1 MATSVPLAS
10 PSVSAGYPSEARCHL
25 SLLYCSGAQSGYTQ
39 RVTWGERVSNASKGE
54 NTGRRVSMSV
64 GFLAVSVGIFLGI
77 GAYTFLYAEGL
88 SYLSDDPEVCVNC
101 HIMQPQYDS
110 WQKSSHHA
118 VAVCVDCHLPH
129 DFIGKYIAKADNGWH
144 HSKGFTLQNFH
155 EPIMIKEPNARILQ
169 DNCLACHEDLAHDLV
184 VGVNGP
190 ADEVRCVHCHVTV
203 GHGDTTG
210 LGGPE

>member
-1 MATSVPLAS
+1 M
-10 PSVSAGYPSEARCHL
+10 
-25 SLLYCSGAQSGYTQ
+25 
-39 RVTWGERVSNASKGE
+39 SNASKGK
-54 NTGRRVSMSV
+54 GAGLRVTMSV
-64 GFLAVSVGIFLGI
+64 GILAVSVGIFLGI

-88 SYLSDDPEVCVNC
+88 SYMSDDPEVCINC

-129 DFIGKYIAKADNGWH
+129 NFVGKYIAKAENGWH

-184 VGVNGP
+184 AGVNGS